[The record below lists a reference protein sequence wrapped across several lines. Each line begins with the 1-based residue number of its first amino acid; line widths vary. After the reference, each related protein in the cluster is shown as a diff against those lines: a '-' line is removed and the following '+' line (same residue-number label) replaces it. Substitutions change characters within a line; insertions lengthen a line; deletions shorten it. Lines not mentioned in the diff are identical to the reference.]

1 MVEQCMMDLAVA
13 EPDWSLTLLRYF
25 NPVGAHPSGLMGE
38 DPLGV
43 PNNLMPFITQ
53 VAVGKRES
61 LSVFGNDYPTVDGT
75 CVRDFIHVVDLADGH
90 IAALKADQNRA
101 GVHIY
106 NLGSGVGFSVL
117 QVIKAFEKASG
128 KPLNWHFAPRRAGD
142 LPAFWAD
149 AKKAE
154 QQLGW
159 KTKLTL
165 DDMVKDSWN
174 WQSKN
179 PQGYPD

>member
-1 MVEQCMMDLAVA
+1 M
-13 EPDWSLTLLRYF
+13 
-25 NPVGAHPSGLMGE
+25 
-38 DPLGV
+38 
-43 PNNLMPFITQ
+43 
-53 VAVGKRES
+53 
-61 LSVFGNDYPTVDGT
+61 
-75 CVRDFIHVVDLADGH
+75 
-90 IAALKADQNRA
+90 
-101 GVHIY
+101 
-106 NLGSGVGFSVL
+106 L

-154 QQLGW
+154 QLLGW